1 MHKIAIILF
10 NLGGPDKAETVEPFL
25 FNLFNDKAII
35 GAPQPIRWLIARL
48 ISRRRA
54 PIAQEIYQELG
65 GGSPLLPNT
74 EAQAAALEQYLAET
88 WPDHHVKCF
97 ISMRYWHPMSLET
110 AEQVKAWGP
119 DKIVLLPLYPQFSTT
134 TTGSSFED
142 WHRSVD
148 KIGLDQETVSVCC
161 YPRNTGFVEA
171 VATRLQN
178 AMAEMAAVTPYRVL
192 FSAHGLP
199 QKVVDKGDPYQ
210 WAVEQT
216 AAAVI
221 EKLDVADLD
230 WRISYQSRVGPLEWI
245 KPYTEDEIAHAGKEG
260 TSLIVVPIAFV
271 SEHSETL
278 VELDVEYRELADEA
292 GVPKYTRVGTVDC
305 DAAFIAGLAETVIGL
320 RESSAGVYGPNHT
333 RLCPQ
338 TCGQCPLA

>member
-1 MHKIAIILF
+1 
-10 NLGGPDKAETVEPFL
+10 
-25 FNLFNDKAII
+25 
-35 GAPQPIRWLIARL
+35 
-48 ISRRRA
+48 
-54 PIAQEIYQELG
+54 
-65 GGSPLLPNT
+65 
-74 EAQAAALEQYLAET
+74 
-88 WPDHHVKCF
+88 
-97 ISMRYWHPMSLET
+97 MSLET
-110 AEQVKAWGP
+110 AEQVKVWGP

-142 WHRSVD
+142 WHRSAD
-148 KIGLDQETVSVCC
+148 KIGLEQETVSVCC
-161 YPRNTGFVEA
+161 YPRDTGFVEA

-178 AMAEMAAVTPYRVL
+178 AMAEMGAETPYRVL

-230 WRISYQSRVGPLEWI
+230 WRVSYQSRVGPLEWI
-245 KPYTEDEIAHAGKEG
+245 KPYTEDEITHAGKKG

-278 VELDVEYRELADEA
+278 VELDIEYRELAEEA

-320 RESSAGVYGPNHT
+320 NECSAGVYGPGHT